1 MKLFR
6 TINSKFDTNQPVI
19 QWEGDMRGIIAAK
32 LARQAAERGRQ
43 SRVGLTRRVVDVR
56 PTAQSKRARL
66 DTTTRNFLP
75 LPARHEWGEG
85 HSMKSGLLSPALSS
99 SVEEREK
106 VSSGQA
112 VVVSRCAQSK
122 LLAPMEVAA

>member
-19 QWEGDMRGIIAAK
+19 QWDGDVGGIIAAMR
-32 LARQAAERGRQ
+32 AREAAERGHQ

-56 PTAQSKRARL
+56 QT
-66 DTTTRNFLP
+66 
-75 LPARHEWGEG
+75 
-85 HSMKSGLLSPALSS
+85 
-99 SVEEREK
+99 
-106 VSSGQA
+106 
-112 VVVSRCAQSK
+112 AQSK